1 MPLAGIKAL
10 LIDDSNTIRRSG
22 EIFLTQAG
30 CQVALAENGYDGL
43 SRMMD
48 QRPDVIFID
57 IIMPRLD
64 GYQTCALIKNHP
76 EFKDIP
82 TIMLTSKESLFD
94 RAWARML
101 GANHYLIK
109 PFTLKSLEEAI
120 VACLSARQLKGST
133 PGDSHVKTA

>member
-1 MPLAGIKAL
+1 MPLFGIKAL

-57 IIMPRLD
+57 IMMPRLD

-76 EFKDIP
+76 EFKSIP
-82 TIMLTSKESLFD
+82 VIMLTSKESLFD
-94 RAWARML
+94 LAWAKML
-101 GANHYLIK
+101 GANRYLIK
-109 PFTLKSLEEAI
+109 PFTLKSLMEA
-120 VACLSARQLKGST
+120 VSSSLPANQLKGSR
-133 PGDSHVKTA
+133 GH